1 MEVWHGS
8 RLYGLELFCPER
20 NRFSVKRRRPDPR
33 RRYAPRMTALAD
45 DGAQSVFERGGE
57 RFARRKRVKTRMLE
71 NKDTGK

>member
-1 MEVWHGS
+1 
-8 RLYGLELFCPER
+8 
-20 NRFSVKRRRPDPR
+20 
-33 RRYAPRMTALAD
+33 MTALAD